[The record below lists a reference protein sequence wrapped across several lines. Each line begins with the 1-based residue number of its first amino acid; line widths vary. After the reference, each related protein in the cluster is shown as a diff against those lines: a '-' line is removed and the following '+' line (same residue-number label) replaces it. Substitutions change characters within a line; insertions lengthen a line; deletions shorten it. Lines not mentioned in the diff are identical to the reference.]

1 LGAIGSSAAPQPFFS
16 ELAMSISRKFGKLT
30 AAVAIGVSMLATTSA
45 AQAQEQVNVRFS
57 WKLKGEYAAMY
68 VAQEKGFYAREG
80 LNVRLGEGAGAPA
93 ALGALLQG
101 QEDVVLLPAIF
112 ALTAIS
118 KGMPVKLISLYHP
131 VTPIALISW
140 PENPVKVPKDL
151 EGKTIGTAIGET
163 GTTYLE
169 SFCKN
174 NGIDCSKVKKVQVDA
189 QSRVPLFVQHKVDV
203 VSVYQTNDLPVL
215 EEKQGSK
222 FVVLEMDKNGLSV
235 PGMALVSSDA
245 IIAKKPDTLRKLLK
259 AVGDGVITMKK
270 DPAEAANMLVK
281 NWPGHPSV
289 SSVTTQVK
297 ATADAIPAAGGQP
310 VGWIDEKVIAN
321 ALQLLK
327 STGEVEAPK
336 APDAYFTN
344 SLLGAK

>member
-1 LGAIGSSAAPQPFFS
+1 MPIVSTV
-16 ELAMSISRKFGKLT
+16 GKL
-30 AAVAIGVSMLATTSA
+30 ASAVALGVSMWGASIGI

-57 WKLKGEYAAMY
+57 WKLKGEYAALY

-80 LNVRLGEGAGAPA
+80 LTVRLGEGAGAPA

-101 QEDVVLLPAIF
+101 QEDAVLLPAIF

-118 KGMPVKLISLYHP
+118 KGMPVKLISMYHP

-140 PENPVKVPKDL
+140 PESPVKVPKDL
-151 EGKTIGTAIGET
+151 EGKTIATAFGET
-163 GTTYLE
+163 GTTYLD

-174 NGIDCSKVKKVQVDA
+174 NGTDCSKVKRVQVDA

-215 EEKQGSK
+215 EEKQGAK

-245 IIAKKPDTLRKLLK
+245 IIAKKPETLRKLLK
-259 AVGDGVITMKK
+259 AVGEGVIVMKK
-270 DPAEAANMLVK
+270 DPADAANVLVK
-281 NWPGHPSV
+281 SWPGHPSIT
-289 SSVTTQVK
+289 SVTAQVK
-297 ATADAIPAAGGQP
+297 ATADAIPAASGRP
-310 VGWIDEKVIAN
+310 VGWIDEKVVTD

-336 APDAYFTN
+336 APSAYFTN
-344 SLLGAK
+344 SLLGEAK

>member
-1 LGAIGSSAAPQPFFS
+1 
-16 ELAMSISRKFGKLT
+16 MSIFRKVGNL
-30 AAVAIGVSMLATTSA
+30 ASAVAVIVSMLAATSGA

-80 LNVRLGEGAGAPA
+80 LNVHLGEGAGSPA

-101 QEDVVLLPAIF
+101 QEDAVLLPAIF

-163 GTTYLE
+163 GTTYLD

-174 NGIDCSKVKKVQVDA
+174 NGVDCSKVKKVQVDA

-215 EEKQGSK
+215 EEKQGTK

-245 IIAKKPDTLRKLLK
+245 IIAKKPETLRKLLK
-259 AVGDGVITMKK
+259 AVGEGVVEMKK

-281 NWPGHPSV
+281 NWPGHPSITA
-289 SSVTTQVK
+289 VTTQVK
-297 ATADAIPAAGGQP
+297 ATADAIPAAAGHP
-310 VGWIDEKVIAN
+310 VGWVDEKVIAN

-327 STGEVEAPK
+327 STGEIDAPK
-336 APDAYFTN
+336 PPDAYFTN
-344 SLLGAK
+344 SLLSAK

>member
-1 LGAIGSSAAPQPFFS
+1 MPIVSTV
-16 ELAMSISRKFGKLT
+16 GKLVS
-30 AAVAIGVSMLATTSA
+30 AVALGVSMWGASIGI

-57 WKLKGEYAAMY
+57 WKLKGEYEALY

-80 LNVRLGEGAGAPA
+80 LTVRLGEGAGAPA

-101 QEDVVLLPAIF
+101 QEDAVLLPAIF

-118 KGMPVKLISLYHP
+118 KGMPVKLISMYHP

-140 PENPVKVPKDL
+140 PESPVKVPKDL
-151 EGKTIGTAIGET
+151 EGKTIATAIGET
-163 GTTYLE
+163 GTTYLD

-174 NGIDCSKVKKVQVDA
+174 NGTDCSKVKRVQVDA

-215 EEKQGSK
+215 VEKQGAK

-245 IIAKKPDTLRKLLK
+245 IIAKKPETLRKLLK
-259 AVGDGVITMKK
+259 AVGEGVVVMKK
-270 DPAEAANMLVK
+270 DPADAANVLVK
-281 NWPGHPSV
+281 SWPGHPSIT
-289 SSVTTQVK
+289 SVTAQVK
-297 ATADAIPAAGGQP
+297 ATADAIPAASGRP
-310 VGWIDEKVIAN
+310 VGWVDEKVVAD

-327 STGEVEAPK
+327 STGEVEAAK
-336 APDAYFTN
+336 APSAYFTN
-344 SLLGAK
+344 SLLGEAK

>member
-1 LGAIGSSAAPQPFFS
+1 
-16 ELAMSISRKFGKLT
+16 MSIVYTVGKL
-30 AAVAIGVSMLATTSA
+30 AFAVALGVSMLAATSGA
-45 AQAQEQVNVRFS
+45 AQADEQVNVRFS

-80 LNVRLGEGAGAPA
+80 LTVRLGEGAGAPA

-101 QEDVVLLPAIF
+101 QEDAVLLPAIF

-131 VTPIALISW
+131 KTPIALISW
-140 PENPVKVPKDL
+140 PENPVRVPKDL
-151 EGKTIGTAIGET
+151 EGKVIATAIGET
-163 GTTYLE
+163 GTTYLD
-169 SFCKN
+169 SFCKK
-174 NGIDCSKVKKVQVDA
+174 NGVDCAKVKKVQVDA

-215 EEKQGSK
+215 EEKQGTK
-222 FVVLEMDKNGLSV
+222 FIVLEMDKNGLSV

-245 IIAKKPDTLRKLLK
+245 IIAKKPEVLRKLLK
-259 AVGDGVITMKK
+259 AVGEGVVAMKK
-270 DPAEAANMLVK
+270 DPAEGADAIVK

-297 ATADAIPAAGGQP
+297 ATADAIPATPGHP
-310 VGWIDEKVIAN
+310 VGWIDDKVIAD

-327 STGEVEAPK
+327 STGEVDAPK
-336 APDAYFTN
+336 PTDAYFTN
-344 SLLGAK
+344 SLLDAR

>member
-1 LGAIGSSAAPQPFFS
+1 
-16 ELAMSISRKFGKLT
+16 MSIVHTLGRFTSV
-30 AAVAIGVSMLATTSA
+30 VALGISMLAA
-45 AQAQEQVNVRFS
+45 PVGVAQAQEQVNVRFS
-57 WKLKGEYAAMY
+57 WKLKGEYAALF

-80 LNVRLGEGAGAPA
+80 LTVRLGEGAGAPA

-101 QEDVVLLPAIF
+101 QEDAVLLPAIF

-118 KGMPVKLISLYHP
+118 KGMPVRLISMYHP

-151 EGKTIGTAIGET
+151 EGKTIATSIGET
-163 GTTYLE
+163 GTTYLD

-174 NGIDCSKVKKVQVDA
+174 NGMDCSKVKRIQVDA

-245 IIAKKPDTLRKLLK
+245 IIAKKPETLRKLLK
-259 AVGDGVITMKK
+259 AVGDGVVAMKQ
-270 DPAEAANMLVK
+270 DSGEAANMLVK
-281 NWPGHPSV
+281 SWPGHPSIT
-289 SSVTTQVK
+289 SVTTQVK
-297 ATADAIPAAGGQP
+297 ATADAIPAAAGRP
-310 VGWIDEKVIAN
+310 VGWIDEKVVAD

-327 STGEVEAPK
+327 STGEVDAPK
-336 APDAYFTN
+336 APNAYYTN

>member
-1 LGAIGSSAAPQPFFS
+1 
-16 ELAMSISRKFGKLT
+16 
-30 AAVAIGVSMLATTSA
+30 
-45 AQAQEQVNVRFS
+45 
-57 WKLKGEYAAMY
+57 MY

>member
-1 LGAIGSSAAPQPFFS
+1 
-16 ELAMSISRKFGKLT
+16 MSISRNLGKLT
-30 AAVAIGVSMLATTSA
+30 SAVAIGVSMLAATSA
-45 AQAQEQVNVRFS
+45 VQAQEQVNVRFS

-101 QEDVVLLPAIF
+101 QEDAVLLPAIF

-163 GTTYLE
+163 GTTYLD

-174 NGIDCSKVKKVQVDA
+174 NGVDCSKVKKVQVDA

-245 IIAKKPDTLRKLLK
+245 IIAKKPEVLRKLLK
-259 AVGDGVITMKK
+259 AVGDGVVAMKK
-270 DPAEAANMLVK
+270 DPADSANMLVK

-289 SSVTTQVK
+289 TSVTTQVK
-297 ATADAIPAAGGQP
+297 ATADAIPAAAGHP

-327 STGEVEAPK
+327 PTGEVDAPK
-336 APDAYFTN
+336 APEAYFTN

>member
-1 LGAIGSSAAPQPFFS
+1 
-16 ELAMSISRKFGKLT
+16 MSIFRKVGNL
-30 AAVAIGVSMLATTSA
+30 ASAVAVIVSMLAATSGA

-80 LNVRLGEGAGAPA
+80 LNVHLGEGAGSPA

-101 QEDVVLLPAIF
+101 QEDAVLLPAIF

-163 GTTYLE
+163 GTTYLD

-174 NGIDCSKVKKVQVDA
+174 NGVDCSKVKKVQVDA

-215 EEKQGSK
+215 EEKQGTK

-245 IIAKKPDTLRKLLK
+245 IIAKKPETLRKLLK
-259 AVGDGVITMKK
+259 AVGEGVVEMKK

-281 NWPGHPSV
+281 SWPGHPSIT
-289 SSVTTQVK
+289 SVTTQVK
-297 ATADAIPAAGGQP
+297 ATADAIPAVAGHP
-310 VGWIDEKVIAN
+310 VGWVDEKVIAN

-327 STGEVEAPK
+327 STGEIDAPK
-336 APDAYFTN
+336 PPDAYFTN
-344 SLLGAK
+344 SLLSAK

>member
-1 LGAIGSSAAPQPFFS
+1 MSTVRTLGNLAGAVALGLSMLGAA
-16 ELAMSISRKFGKLT
+16 
-30 AAVAIGVSMLATTSA
+30 GV

-101 QEDVVLLPAIF
+101 QEDAVLLPAIF

-131 VTPIALISW
+131 STPIALISW
-140 PENPVKVPKDL
+140 PENPVRVPKDL
-151 EGKTIGTAIGET
+151 EGKVVATAIGET
-163 GTTYLE
+163 GTTYLD
-169 SFCKN
+169 SFCKR
-174 NGIDCSKVKKVQVDA
+174 NGVDCSKVKRVQVDA

-215 EEKQGSK
+215 EEKQGTK
-222 FVVLEMDKNGLSV
+222 FIVLEMDKNGLSV

-245 IIAKKPDTLRKLLK
+245 IIAKKPDVLRKLLK
-259 AVGDGVITMKK
+259 AVGEGVVAMKK
-270 DPAEAANMLVK
+270 DPAEGANAIVK
-281 NWPGHPSV
+281 NWPGHPSL

-297 ATADAIPAAGGQP
+297 ATADAIPTRPGHP
-310 VGWIDEKVIAN
+310 VGWIDDKVIAD

-327 STGEVEAPK
+327 STGEVDAPK
-336 APDAYFTN
+336 PTDAYFTN
-344 SLLGAK
+344 ALLDAK

>member
-1 LGAIGSSAAPQPFFS
+1 
-16 ELAMSISRKFGKLT
+16 MSTISKFGKLT
-30 AAVAIGVSMLATTSA
+30 WAAALGISLLGVSIA
-45 AQAQEQVNVRFS
+45 AQAEEQVNVRFS

-68 VAQEKGFYAREG
+68 VAQDKGYFAREG

-101 QEDVVLLPAIF
+101 QEDAVLLPAVF

-118 KGMPVKLISLYHP
+118 KGMPVKLIALYHP

-140 PENPVKVPKDL
+140 PENPIKVPKDL
-151 EGKTIGTAIGET
+151 EGKTIATAIGET
-163 GTTYLE
+163 GTTYLD

-174 NGIDCSKVKKVQVDA
+174 NGIDCSKVKRVQVDA
-189 QSRVPLFVQHKVDV
+189 RTRVPLFVQHKVDT

-215 EEKQGSK
+215 EDTQGGK

-259 AVGDGVITMKK
+259 AVGEGVVEMKK
-270 DPAEAANMLVK
+270 DPAEAAKIISN
-281 NWPGHPSV
+281 NWPGHPSLAA
-289 SSVTTQVK
+289 VTAQVK
-297 ATADAIPAAGGQP
+297 ATAEAIPSAGGHP
-310 VGWIDEKVIAN
+310 VGWIDEKVIVD

-336 APDAYFTN
+336 ASDAYYTN
-344 SLLGAK
+344 SLLGPK